1 MILVFF
7 ILIVIAS
14 FLLSFFV
21 LVQNPKGGGLAG
33 TIGGFNNQYM
43 GVKQTTDFLEKGT
56 WFFATI
62 IGVLCIISVLFFKG
76 GSSATPINNMPA
88 TTSSPSQQTAPA
100 QSTPAPATQQAAP
113 KK

>member
-1 MILVFF
+1 MILLFF
-7 ILIVIAS
+7 ILIVIAC

-56 WFFATI
+56 WIFATI
-62 IGVLCIISVLFFKG
+62 IGVLCIVSVLFFKG
-76 GSSATPINNMPA
+76 STSRTINNLPIVPA
-88 TTSSPSQQTAPA
+88 TQQTAPA
-100 QSTPAPATQQAAP
+100 QQTPPASGTTAPAAP
-113 KK
+113 VK

>member
-1 MILVFF
+1 MIMVFF
-7 ILIVIAS
+7 ILIVIAC

-56 WFFATI
+56 WFFASF
-62 IGVLCIISVLFFKG
+62 IGLLCIISVLFFKG
-76 GSSATPINNMPA
+76 GSAQNSLNNMP
-88 TTSSPSQQTAPA
+88 TTTNSAPA
-100 QSTPAPATQQAAP
+100 SQSAPGTQQTPAPA
-113 KK
+113 K